1 MVEEGLKEGLEQT
14 EEVSVRDEELATHVG
29 SGTVEVYATP
39 AMIALMEK
47 TSWKL
52 VQTHLTEGFTTV
64 GTEVHVEHLRATPP
78 GMKVKCSS
86 VLEKVEGKRLFF
98 SVDAWDE
105 RGKIGTGSHT
115 RYIVET
121 RRFLE
126 KAQQG

>member
-1 MVEEGLKEGLEQT
+1 MDTGLKEGIERT
-14 EEVSVRDEELATHVG
+14 EEVAVRDEELAPHLG

-47 TSWKL
+47 TSWNL
-52 VQTHLTEGFTTV
+52 VQPHLPDGYTTV
-64 GTEVHVEHLRATPP
+64 GIEVHVEHLRATPP

-86 VLEKVEGKRLFF
+86 VLDKVDGKRLFF

>member
-1 MVEEGLKEGLEQT
+1 MDTGLKEGIERT
-14 EEVSVRDEELATHVG
+14 EEVAVRDEELAPYLG

-47 TSWKL
+47 TSWNL
-52 VQTHLTEGFTTV
+52 VQPHLPDGCTTV

-78 GMKVKCSS
+78 GMKVRCSS
-86 VLEKVEGKRLFF
+86 VLDKVDGKRLFF

-115 RYIVET
+115 RFIVET